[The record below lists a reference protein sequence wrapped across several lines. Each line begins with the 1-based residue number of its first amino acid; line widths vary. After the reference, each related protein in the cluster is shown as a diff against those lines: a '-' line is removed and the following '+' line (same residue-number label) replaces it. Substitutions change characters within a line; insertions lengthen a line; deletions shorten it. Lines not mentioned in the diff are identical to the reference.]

1 MNDQLRD
8 ILLFIAGL
16 VLIVILAGLLGGF
29 IGYDQGKRDAAVVI
43 RTDTM
48 VITTVDTCVIP
59 SPPDTVI
66 DTKIKYVPVPKYVT
80 KTDTIVDSIM
90 VPLPF
95 ERHFAKLGDVADV
108 YFSGYEA
115 KIDSA
120 ITYRHHTTEIIYHT
134 IQESSPKNMITVT
147 AGAVD
152 ASAGYMHRF
161 GRLWLGASAG
171 YTYDGIPTVRGT
183 IGYQF

>member
-1 MNDQLRD
+1 MTDKLRE
-8 ILLFIAGL
+8 IVLFIAGL
-16 VLIVILAGLLGGF
+16 LILIILAGMLGGL
-29 IGYDQGKRDAAVVI
+29 IGYDHGKRDVSAPI
-43 RTDTM
+43 RTDT
-48 VITTVDTCVIP
+48 VVVNTVDTCFIP
-59 SPPDTVI
+59 SPPDVVVETQ
-66 DTKIKYVPVPKYVT
+66 IKYVSVPKYVT
-80 KTDTIVDSIM
+80 QTDTIIDSIM

-108 YFSGYEA
+108 YYSGYEA

-120 ITYRHHTTEIIYHT
+120 ITYRHHTTEIIYQT
-134 IQESSPKNMITVT
+134 IQEPSSKNMVTVT

-161 GRLWLGASAG
+161 GRIWLGASAG